1 MTEDDND
8 TVDTGEYYEQLRE
21 SESVPDKITQSL
33 PPKEKY
39 GERVDPREI
48 NQEIL
53 DLVIDWTRRG
63 RYGDGSR
70 SYYDPTDEFVLAA
83 GFVGDEDL
91 VGESEYTDAR
101 PPRGSD
107 SLVIEDCPLCG
118 ETHLHRLKPPVILG
132 GVARYQCPCDNSYAP
147 ETYLVVLRQQG
158 YGIPYETIHWASDE
172 FRKRYDEIEDHLAPD
187 GVSRS
192 DSAYV
197 EIVSI

>member
-8 TVDTGEYYEQLRE
+8 TVDTDEYYAQLRE

-33 PPKEKY
+33 PPKENY

-63 RYGDGSR
+63 RYRDSST
-70 SYYDPTDEFVLAA
+70 SYYGPTDEFVLGA
-83 GFVGDEDL
+83 GFVGGEDL
-91 VGESEYTDAR
+91 AGESEYTDAI
-101 PPRGSD
+101 PPRGGD

-118 ETHLHRLKPPVILG
+118 ETHLHDLKPPVILG
-132 GVARYQCPCDNSYAP
+132 GVGRYRCPCENSYAP
-147 ETYLVVLRQQG
+147 ETYLIVLRDLG
-158 YGIPYETIHWASDE
+158 YGVPYETIHWACGE

-187 GVSRS
+187 GVSKFGEE
-192 DSAYV
+192 YV
-197 EIVSI
+197 EITSI